1 MTGCVAVNIAEGRGD
16 EQATTR
22 AVVAAT
28 ELQMNTGEP
37 RRMEE

>member
-22 AVVAAT
+22 AVVAT